1 MFELTREQIDIRGA
15 AREFAEG
22 EFVDIASECDL
33 EETFPVNLW
42 KKACDLGFIG
52 IFIEEQ
58 FNGAG
63 LGLLE
68 YAIILEEFWRVDP
81 GCGNILLATLG
92 AEFIQEYGND
102 AQKERYLSPLT
113 TGNAIIGTV
122 ADHTSI
128 LNSYYYI
135 KNSRNDYIVDGSS
148 KFVFN
153 GTIANY
159 LIITGQRPS
168 KDPRAVRTFTTF
180 IVEKGQKGVK
190 ARSLSDKLGIRASD
204 ISEIMLEDVSIPAQ
218 NVVGAE
224 GEGLNHIGTFLDR
237 LNVYASAQAI
247 GASQGCLEKAVRY
260 SRQRVQ
266 FGRPI
271 GWFQVNQFK
280 IADMA
285 TMIEAAR
292 IICHKA
298 AWEYDRGGKDRT
310 ISSMAIVLSREV
322 AAYVTGE
329 SLQIHGGYGYMKD
342 LDIERFFRDVQFLEL
357 LGNSREGV
365 KMLIAQNLLGNI
377 Q

>member
-102 AQKERYLSPLT
+102 AQKKRYLPPLT
-113 TGNAIIGTV
+113 TGNGITGTV
-122 ADHTSI
+122 TDHTSM

-135 KNSRNDYIVDGSS
+135 KNSSNDYIVNGSS

-159 LIITGQRPS
+159 LIITGQRRS
-168 KDPRAVRTFTTF
+168 KDPSVVGTFTTF
-180 IVEKGQKGVK
+180 IVEKGQKGVR

-218 NVVGAE
+218 NVVGTE
-224 GEGLNHIGTFLDR
+224 EEGLNHIGTFLDR
-237 LNVYASAQAI
+237 LNIYASAQAI
-247 GASQGCLEKAVRY
+247 GASQGCLEKAIRY